1 MMNCGR
7 YERRWKR
14 RCGLPCRLIWSESG
28 RKLGCICAVGHITA
42 SEKRARQQCRTCGSR
57 TKNRHATCCQFA
69 HEQITTALVCV
80 EDIAIFR
87 TSSVVAERD
96 PSFLE
101 EAWAAVQE
109 AIEEVLPFGDSRV
122 GGPL

>member
-1 MMNCGR
+1 MSCGK

-14 RCGLPCRLIWSESG
+14 RCGLPCQEVISESG
-28 RKLGCICAVGHITA
+28 KQLGHICAAGHVTA
-42 SEKRARQQCRTCGSR
+42 SEKRARKECRTCGSR
-57 TKNRHATCCQFA
+57 TKHKHATGCDFA
-69 HEQITTALVCV
+69 HEQITTALVCA

-96 PSFLE
+96 PSFVE
-101 EAWAAVQE
+101 EAWAEVQE